1 MNLVIPSVVIIL
13 LMFIMAF
20 LIFKN
25 IVKRLDVN
33 TKKYFVEKMQE
44 YEYLLKEKQT
54 ELENLKNQV
63 NKYENDISSIEDTLK
78 VLKNKKHQSYD
89 NNMLANYVPF
99 DHNKLHDRNDERI
112 LFDRPFYKGKEGYVE
127 DIENDDDED
136 NDYTNGGASKK
147 NNVSDNSEDSNN
159 SGNEEDLEN
168 EDAVDSD
175 YDMND
180 IRKNKKPKYIDE
192 NDYRNMQLNMLSDK
206 NSSDDNQEGKSTE
219 LLNYIRLPEY
229 KEDSFFY
236 NYKRLKKEF
245 YFDNENLLRAFIKK
259 QVNSNDNKI
268 YNDLMKI
275 KRNFDNNA
283 VYQLITLSSEN
294 QKKIISEVLS
304 DEEKE
309 LIKFNEKFKNSK
321 KFSTIDFLNYL
332 KELIKKY
339 DPIVYVYVS
348 RSDKSY
354 DYVGKKVKTMYYSN
368 MSEGIII
375 KYKNR
380 IYDYSI

>member
-147 NNVSDNSEDSNN
+147 NNVSENSEDSNN

-354 DYVGKKVKTMYYSN
+354 DYVGKNVKTIYYSN

>member
-354 DYVGKKVKTMYYSN
+354 DYVGKNVKTMYYSN